1 VGVKS
6 LRSFVLRAWH
16 GFRIALR
23 LGRVDMSAD
32 GVGGLSWG
40 FVINHRIGGRQCFK
54 MLNSCDGLDFQ
65 FVRDCVQW

>member
-1 VGVKS
+1 
-6 LRSFVLRAWH
+6 
-16 GFRIALR
+16 
-23 LGRVDMSAD
+23 LGRVYMSAD